1 MLESLLNKTIELKK
15 KQKEIL
21 YLSTKSGNKI
31 TNLKIHRELSPLGWH
46 IMHCLYIEAI
56 WIRSKILNDD
66 KLEKKF
72 KKIADAAV
80 VSIENRGKVLPR
92 AETIIRMAQKIFK
105 ENVTI

>member
-66 KLEKKF
+66 K
-72 KKIADAAV
+72 D
-80 VSIENRGKVLPR
+80 
-92 AETIIRMAQKIFK
+92 
-105 ENVTI
+105 

>member
-56 WIRSKILNDD
+56 CTALYPSFSIVLTPDTMHSSTFKI
-66 KLEKKF
+66 
-72 KKIADAAV
+72 
-80 VSIENRGKVLPR
+80 
-92 AETIIRMAQKIFK
+92 
-105 ENVTI
+105 VT